1 MRCPS
6 LLRPLVLLALAAVTQ
21 AAEPPVD
28 LRCESLGQPLAV
40 EGVAP
45 RLSWRL
51 RDARRGAAQTAWRVI
66 VASSAARAARGEG
79 DLWDSGRV
87 AGDATTQ
94 VPYAGRALP
103 ARTDAYWRVQVWDE
117 QNAVSAW
124 SETARFRLGLA
135 GEGDWTA
142 HWIAARD
149 TTPLHTR
156 RDTLHLPPARHFRT
170 EFAAKKPVARA
181 TLYASAL
188 GIYDAHLNGSRV
200 GDAYFQPGWA
210 DYRQR
215 AHYRAH
221 DVTSQIQPGAN
232 ALGFV
237 LADGWYA
244 GYVGYGLL
252 VGYGPEK
259 SGRNFY
265 GKTPAL
271 RAQLEIDY
279 TDGTRD
285 VIASGPDWRVT
296 SEGPIREADLI
307 MGETYDARRELTG
320 WDRAGFADSTWPRA
334 IAAQDNGSHRAVF
347 FDRRGER
354 EVELGFQAPPRLQ
367 AYAAPPIRV
376 TEELVPRAVTEPK
389 PGVYIFDL
397 GQNFAGI
404 IRLHAR
410 GAAGT
415 SVRLRYGEML
425 HRDGTLM
432 TENLRR
438 ARATDTYILR
448 GDAGG
453 ETWSPRF
460 TYHGFRYVEVTGMA
474 GPLPPAPRA

>member
-1 MRCPS
+1 
-6 LLRPLVLLALAAVTQ
+6 VQ

-51 RDARRGAAQTAWRVI
+51 RDARLGAAQTAWRVI
-66 VASSAARAARGEG
+66 VASSAAQAARGEG

-117 QNAVSAW
+117 QNAESAW

-142 HWIAARD
+142 QWIAAQD
-149 TTPLHTR
+149 ATPLHTR

-188 GIYDAHLNGSRV
+188 GIYDAHLNGARV

-221 DVTSQIQPGAN
+221 DVTGQIKPGAN

-237 LADGWYA
+237 LADGWYGRLRRLRPA
-244 GYVGYGLL
+244 GRIWSRKKRPQFLRQNASPASAVGNRLHRRHPRRDRLGAGL
-252 VGYGPEK
+252 
-259 SGRNFY
+259 
-265 GKTPAL
+265 A
-271 RAQLEIDY
+271 
-279 TDGTRD
+279 RD
-285 VIASGPDWRVT
+285 V
-296 SEGPIREADLI
+296 
-307 MGETYDARRELTG
+307 
-320 WDRAGFADSTWPRA
+320 
-334 IAAQDNGSHRAVF
+334 
-347 FDRRGER
+347 
-354 EVELGFQAPPRLQ
+354 
-367 AYAAPPIRV
+367 
-376 TEELVPRAVTEPK
+376 
-389 PGVYIFDL
+389 
-397 GQNFAGI
+397 
-404 IRLHAR
+404 R
-410 GAAGT
+410 GA
-415 SVRLRYGEML
+415 
-425 HRDGTLM
+425 DP
-432 TENLRR
+432 
-438 ARATDTYILR
+438 R
-448 GDAGG
+448 GGSD
-453 ETWSPRF
+453 
-460 TYHGFRYVEVTGMA
+460 HG
-474 GPLPPAPRA
+474 